1 MSMHGW
7 GDPIQDGSQGRILA
21 KAGLTRAGLAKA
33 GATALLIVGLAGC
46 SAVPDWAKPSAIYG
60 EEQAAE
66 SPSDATGFPQ
76 LAEVPGEKPTA
87 TSQDRQKEI
96 ANGLVADREAAKH
109 TDEVLRGGTEPP
121 APAPQVTA
129 PTPVKPLE
137 DVPAEVEDK
146 RSSSERP
153 KLLPMPGRGGHATLS
168 AAKRI
173 QTAAADT
180 PKAPEPEVAE
190 AKPAAAADAEQPVTA
205 SPTTPVEVKPAS
217 ADEQAKL

>member
-7 GDPIQDGSQGRILA
+7 GDPIHNGSQSRILA
-21 KAGLTRAGLAKA
+21 KAGLAKA
-33 GATALLIVGLAGC
+33 GAVALLIAGLAGC

-60 EEQAAE
+60 EDQAAE
-66 SPSDATGFPQ
+66 APSDEKGFPQ
-76 LAEVPGEKPTA
+76 LADVPTEKPA
-87 TSQDRQKEI
+87 TSSQDRQKEI
-96 ANGLVADREAAKH
+96 ATGLVADREAAKH

-137 DVPAEVEDK
+137 DVPPEAKDK
-146 RSSSERP
+146 QSSNERP
-153 KLLPMPGRGGHATLS
+153 KLLPMPDRGGHATLA

-173 QTAAADT
+173 QTAAAET
-180 PKAPEPEVAE
+180 PKAPEPAVAK
-190 AKPAAAADAEQPVTA
+190 AKPAADAEQPVTA
-205 SPTTPVEVKPAS
+205 SPTTPVEVKPSS